1 MAEIKRK
8 TNPVGVDA
16 VIDEF
21 QTKLSTLFDGVDWVI
36 YPRIY
41 PNPKKI
47 SLRSKVPEFFEDS
60 EYLETFMDDRHVLTS
75 FFLVSSERPYSN
87 GIFTT
92 NISLVCQVSDLDS
105 IFPSVQHRAD
115 EEFNRTIINKLRNMY
130 EYLGMTTEIQ
140 NVYREFDKEEVRI
153 DDMNRFYVVRFNF
166 NVDYYYNC

>member
-8 TNPVGVDA
+8 TNPIGVDA

-21 QTKLSTLFDGVDWVI
+21 QTKLSTLFNGVDWVI

-92 NISLVCQVSDLDS
+92 NLSLVCQVSDLDS
-105 IFPSVQHRAD
+105 IFPSIPHRAD

>member
-1 MAEIKRK
+1 MATIKRK
-8 TNPVGVDA
+8 TNPVGIDV

-21 QTKLSTLFDGVDWVI
+21 QSKLSTLFSGVDWVI

-41 PNPKKI
+41 PNPKKV

-60 EYLETFMDDRHVLTS
+60 EYLETFMDDRHELTS

-87 GIFTT
+87 GIFKAD
-92 NISLVCQVSDLDS
+92 ISLVCQVSDLKGM
-105 IFPSVQHRAD
+105 FPSIPHRAD
-115 EEFNRTIINKLRNMY
+115 EEFNRTIIQRLRNMY
-130 EYLGMTTEIQ
+130 EYLGMTTEVQ
-140 NVYREFDKEEVRI
+140 NVYREFDKEEVRL